1 MLIDILTAAAGA
13 APQNKFGFKEAL
25 EQGGL
30 IAQTTVT
37 IMAIFSFGSF
47 FILFTRLSDQA
58 KIFKQYKALATF
70 WKAASLKEGVA
81 KLEKTSPFRD
91 IVEAGI
97 LAEEN
102 HGKMADSLEAH
113 DWVHSS
119 LARTEASIG
128 AFLSRGLPFL
138 ATVGSTAPF
147 VGLFGTVVGI
157 YRALI
162 AIGLAGSASIDK
174 VAGPVGEA
182 LIMTAIGLLVAVP
195 AVLAY
200 NFLQSRNKRIN
211 ELLNG
216 FSADVLAYINSKGAI
231 KPVLPAAAPAKAA
244 PAPAAKK

>member
-47 FILFTRLSDQA
+47 FVLFTRWSDQS
-58 KIFKQYKALATF
+58 KILKQYKALGAF
-70 WKAASLKEGVA
+70 WKANSLKEGVA

-119 LARTEASIG
+119 LSRTEASIG
-128 AFLSRGLPFL
+128 AFLARGLPFL

-231 KPVLPAAAPAKAA
+231 KPVIASAPVKAA